1 MAQES
6 DLTLMFASF
15 QKYLDSERE
24 IREKIREAVND
35 LEDTAREVLTLL
47 QSIHQVENHQR
58 VPEICEKAKGYFSKI
73 KEQYANIASK
83 VPDNQF
89 YRFHD
94 HWRFVTQRLS
104 FLAAFLFYLQH
115 HGLICYEDTAEM
127 LGLKVD
133 RKCGFHLDLEDFLM
147 GLLQMATELTR
158 LAVNSVTAGN
168 YQEPLLIKKSVT
180 QLDAGF
186 RLLNLK
192 NDSLRKRY
200 DALKY
205 DLKKIEEIVYDLSI
219 RGLSNKTENQ

>member
-1 MAQES
+1 MAHES

-47 QSIHQVENHQR
+47 QSIHQVENHER

-104 FLAAFLFYLQH
+104 FLAAFLFYLQY

-127 LGLKVD
+127 LGLRVD
-133 RKCGFHLDLEDFLM
+133 RKHGFHLDLEDFLM
-147 GLLQMATELTR
+147 GLLQLATEL
-158 LAVNSVTAGN
+158 VSD
-168 YQEPLLIKKSVT
+168 KSC
-180 QLDAGF
+180 
-186 RLLNLK
+186 
-192 NDSLRKRY
+192 
-200 DALKY
+200 
-205 DLKKIEEIVYDLSI
+205 
-219 RGLSNKTENQ
+219 